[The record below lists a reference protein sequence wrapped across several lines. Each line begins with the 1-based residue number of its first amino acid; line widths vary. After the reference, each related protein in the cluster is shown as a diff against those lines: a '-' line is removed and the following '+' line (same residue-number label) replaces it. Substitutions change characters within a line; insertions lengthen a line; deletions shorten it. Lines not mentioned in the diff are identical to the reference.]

1 MIFSGKSLVVK
12 EKTFIL
18 KASGK
23 PVIFISLGSCDP
35 LGLPYDLPIIFDV
48 ITSKEMTCH
57 DIKFLSVVDL
67 VEHQKKRNEEITG
80 IIDERSSSSSKSNL
94 EFVYKECLKHVR
106 RDTTFEQHR
115 KMFLNHNVDQTN
127 GVAFYNSQTEK
138 KTKRFDGKDVYE
150 LASDYINDYPSYTY
164 VFDETPVLMNKTS
177 KLLFE

>member
-48 ITSKEMTCH
+48 ITSREMACH

-67 VEHQKKRNEEITG
+67 VEHQKKRNKEITND
-80 IIDERSSSSSKSNL
+80 IDHRSSSSKSNL
-94 EFVYKECLKHVR
+94 EFAYKENLKYVR
-106 RDTTFEQHR
+106 GETTYEQNC
-115 KMFLNHNVDQTN
+115 KIFLNHNVDFEN
-127 GVAFYNSQTEK
+127 GGAFYNSQKEK
-138 KTKRFDGKDVYE
+138 KTKIFDGKDVYE
-150 LASDYINDYPSYTY
+150 LAWDYINDYPSNTY

-177 KLLFE
+177 KLFLE